1 MSIEHKEMKEQE
13 KELLL
18 RLQNGDEEAFAELFY
33 GFYDKLFGFILGLT
47 HSKVIAE
54 DITQDVFLKI
64 WQNRTNMGDVENINA
79 LLFKIAQ
86 NKAID
91 CLRKSAR
98 EILTPSHLEF
108 ETQNIN
114 PQPLDLLIQDEL
126 KTKLSEAIKQLPP
139 QQQKIYTLHKEQG
152 IKQDEIAT
160 QLNLSRSTIQ
170 SHMKLAMGNIQKY
183 MSLYYSDLLIIA
195 LLISF

>member
-1 MSIEHKEMKEQE
+1 MSIEHKEMKE

-18 RLQNGDEEAFAELFY
+18 RLQNGDEEAFAELFH

-98 EILTPSHLEF
+98 EILTPTHLEF
-108 ETQNIN
+108 ENQNIN